1 MRTALV
7 YSGKYLEHNPG
18 LGHPE
23 RPERL
28 KAIVNGLKRFN
39 LWDTPEI
46 KVIAPSPAKK
56 EDIKLVHDPEYVS
69 LLEKLSASER
79 PIDVDTP
86 TKKNTFELALLAAGG
101 AIDAGKSVMSDKAK
115 NAFALVRPPGHH
127 ACRNHGGGFCYFNN
141 IAIMIERL
149 KLDYNLKRIF
159 VLDFDAHH
167 GNGTQEIFY
176 RDPKVLYMSL
186 HQHPLTLYPGT
197 GFPEEIGEEEGMGL
211 KVNVPMQPGNGD
223 IEYWAAMEEIFIP
236 LCEKFKPDFLAV
248 SAGFDAH
255 FDDPLT
261 SLHLSTQAYGWL
273 ASTVIEQAKKWCSGR
288 VVFLLEGGYDLE
300 ALAHSVVYVVRAM
313 QGEKFMPPGERTRL
327 KVIDEV
333 KMALAE
339 KWQL

>member
-7 YSGKYLEHNPG
+7 YSEKYLEHNPG

-39 LWDTPEI
+39 LWQTPEI
-46 KVIAPSPAKK
+46 GVIEPRPAKP

-69 LLEKLSASER
+69 LVEKMSAMER
-79 PIDVDTP
+79 PIDGDTP

-101 AIDAGKSVMSDKAK
+101 AIDAGTIVMSGRVK

-127 ACRNHGGGFCYFNN
+127 AGRSRGGGFCYFNN
-141 IAIMIERL
+141 VAIMIERL
-149 KLDYNLKRIF
+149 KRDFKLKRFF

-176 RDPKVLYMSL
+176 DDPSVLYMSL

-197 GFPEEIGEEEGMGL
+197 GFPDEIGEGKGRGL
-211 KVNVPMQPGNGD
+211 KVNVPMPPGSGD
-223 IEYWAAMEEIFIP
+223 AEYWGAMREIFIP
-236 LCEKFKPDFLAV
+236 LCEKFKPEFFAV

-261 SLHLSTQAYGWL
+261 GLHLSTQAYGWL
-273 ASTVIEQAKKWCSGR
+273 SSTVIDQAEKWCKGR

-300 ALAHSVVYVVRAM
+300 ALASGAVYVVRAM
-313 QGEKFMPPGERTRL
+313 QGEKFATPEVRNHL

-333 KMALAE
+333 KMALSE
-339 KWQL
+339 KWSL

>member
-7 YSGKYLEHNPG
+7 YSEKYLEHNPG

-46 KVIAPSPAKK
+46 KVVNPRPAKR
-56 EDIKLVHDPEYVS
+56 EDIKLVHDPDYIS
-69 LLEKLSASER
+69 LVEKLSAVER
-79 PIDVDTP
+79 PIDGDTP
-86 TKKNTFELALLAAGG
+86 AKKNTFELALLAAGG
-101 AIDAGKSVMSDKAK
+101 AIEAGNLVMSGEAK

-127 ACRNHGGGFCYFNN
+127 ACRSHGGGFCYFNN

-149 KLDYNLKRIF
+149 KLDFKLKRIF

-176 RDPKVLYMSL
+176 EDPSVLYMSL

-197 GFPEEIGEEEGMGL
+197 GFPEEIGEGKGRGL
-211 KVNVPMQPGNGD
+211 KVNVPMQPGSGD
-223 IEYWAAMEEIFIP
+223 IEYWMAMEELFIP
-236 LCEKFKPDFLAV
+236 LCEKFQPDFFAV

-261 SLHLSTQAYGWL
+261 GLHLSTQAYGWL
-273 ASTVIEQAKKWCSGR
+273 ASTVIDQAKKWCRGR

-300 ALAHSVVYVVRAM
+300 ALASGVVYVVRAM
-313 QGEKFMPPGERTRL
+313 QGEKFTPPEERTRL

-339 KWQL
+339 KWSL